1 MMKES
6 KSMTKKEVKNFFTR
20 EALTLL
26 ENSFNIDV
34 EGGGRCIHFEV
45 EVNGITETGTLER
58 DTLNVDLDNT
68 MNYFNPEAFPKEMVL
83 QTQKCKVMERNMN
96 LLLEDL
102 AEEYGD
108 LRRNS

>member
-26 ENSFNIDV
+26 ENSFNI
-34 EGGGRCIHFEV
+34 EV